1 MTPEVSRERRVQWA
15 TVDSGAEEAWQEPRL
30 ELVPLRELQLNPG
43 RLVPTLTSMADQ
55 VESLWPLRSAI
66 AGAITATERG
76 RRRMGRRQNPQRR
89 GQAIQEALQVEL
101 ITDMLMVGTQHM
113 RGEALCLHNVH
124 RQRGPTGGDRLH
136 FLGSQEG
143 AAVYWLWE
151 TSENISVAQI
161 LDLIRARLD
170 LFHPYVQ
177 PLQVS
182 HDIAA
187 LIVRRVQ
194 DTAARE
200 GLRHFEST
208 VLEDVTE
215 APDSDGGSELGMSR
229 EVDATGTTGG

>member
-1 MTPEVSRERRVQWA
+1 M
-15 TVDSGAEEAWQEPRL
+15 
-30 ELVPLRELQLNPG
+30 
-43 RLVPTLTSMADQ
+43 
-55 VESLWPLRSAI
+55 
-66 AGAITATERG
+66 
-76 RRRMGRRQNPQRR
+76 
-89 GQAIQEALQVEL
+89 
-101 ITDMLMVGTQHM
+101 
-113 RGEALCLHNVH
+113 
-124 RQRGPTGGDRLH
+124 
-136 FLGSQEG
+136 
-143 AAVYWLWE
+143 

-194 DTAARE
+194 DTSNRE
-200 GLRHFEST
+200 GLDHFEST

-229 EVDATGTTGG
+229 EVYATGTTGG

>member
-1 MTPEVSRERRVQWA
+1 MRE
-15 TVDSGAEEAWQEPRL
+15 
-30 ELVPLRELQLNPG
+30 
-43 RLVPTLTSMADQ
+43 
-55 VESLWPLRSAI
+55 
-66 AGAITATERG
+66 
-76 RRRMGRRQNPQRR
+76 
-89 GQAIQEALQVEL
+89 
-101 ITDMLMVGTQHM
+101 
-113 RGEALCLHNVH
+113 EALCLHDVH
-124 RQRGPTGGDRLH
+124 RQGADAAGGDRLH
-136 FLGSQEG
+136 FLDSREG
-143 AAVYWLWE
+143 AAVYWLWV

-170 LFHPYVQ
+170 LIVRRFHPYVQ

-194 DTAARE
+194 DTATRE

-229 EVDATGTTGG
+229 EVYATGTTGG